1 MPNFQVSTNDITQA
15 AANTGVG
22 ANATSAQAASI
33 HDPDTIFDSGDSWD
47 WSSGSPEINVQL
59 DTNVVNQTAVNTALD
74 GDAASAQVASI
85 HDPDALVDSGGY
97 DGSADLNFQIS
108 TNLINQTAVNTAI
121 DVDGLFPFG

>member
-1 MPNFQVSTNDITQA
+1 MPNFQISVNEITQA

-22 ANATSAQAASI
+22 ANATSAQAANI
-33 HDPDTIFDSGDSWD
+33 HDPDAIFDTGGSWD

-59 DTNVVNQTAVNTALD
+59 DTNIVNQTAVNTAFD
-74 GDAASAQVASI
+74 GDATSAQAAGI

-97 DGSADLNFQIS
+97 DSSADFNFQIS

-121 DVDGLFPFG
+121 DTDSLFPF

>member
-1 MPNFQVSTNDITQA
+1 MPNFQISVNEITQA

-59 DTNVVNQTAVNTALD
+59 DTNIVNQTAVNTAFD
-74 GDAASAQVASI
+74 GDATSAQAAGI

-97 DGSADLNFQIS
+97 DSSADFNFQIS
-108 TNLINQTAVNTAI
+108 TNLINQTAVNTAV